1 MILYLRVS
9 HAVQDEN
16 HKTLLKKKNI
26 DLVESRFFLV
36 SFSYKYRDIH
46 FLSNL
51 LGLSWKSWEYRQ
63 KLCAMAIKRQ
73 TATWHPREESLPRML
88 WCQAYKGMFFFLF
101 KTSNH
106 RRIRSSLS
114 SSLSYICL
122 FFVHV
127 GVCACKD
134 YRWTLGYLFSFGF
147 LTLKI
152 SFSTWFVQFDCL
164 WFVASSSSPW

>member
-1 MILYLRVS
+1 MFLT
-9 HAVQDEN
+9 QC
-16 HKTLLKKKNI
+16 KTKIIKPCWKKNI

-106 RRIRSSLS
+106 RRIRSSLL
-114 SSLSYICL
+114 SSLSDICLFVCL

-127 GVCACKD
+127 GVCARKD

-152 SFSTWFVQFDCL
+152 SFSTWFVESDCL